1 MDDRKYSEASEVLY
15 KGRKVRAGMDFNKPE
30 VFPLFPT
37 VSFTMN
43 TLTEVK
49 EAYASKYTYI
59 RTCNPNRDV
68 LAEVVTYLEHGE
80 DSLIFSSGM
89 AAISTTLFTIMKP
102 GDHIICNRNIYGE
115 TFDVMGKLMNKF
127 GVETDLVNFDDV
139 QKVRDAVKPNTKLIY
154 SEVCANPTMNIADI
168 AALAEIAHGNGA
180 LLMIDNSFTTPI
192 AIKPLDWGA
201 DIVISSL
208 TKFMS
213 GHWEAISGAIT
224 SSQKLGDEIHP
235 IRMLCGS
242 PGDPYA
248 AFALMKS
255 FQTMDLRLKKQMSNA
270 AKLAKALED
279 NPYVSKVNHPSLES
293 FPQHALAL
301 KQFSSKETMSGMMS
315 FVVPEDEKKFDEFLS
330 SLHFAHYAMTLGGLH
345 TTLVHPCT
353 SSHSHMPD
361 ADRRAMGITPG
372 LFRLSVGI
380 EEAEDLIADFTQALE
395 VFGKS

>member
-1 MDDRKYSEASEVLY
+1 MDEKKYAESSEMLY
-15 KGRKVRAGMDFNKPE
+15 KGRKVKGMDFNKPE
-30 VFPLFPT
+30 VFPLFPS

-59 RTCNPNRDV
+59 RTNNPNRDA
-68 LAEVVTYLEHGE
+68 LAEVVTFLEHGE

-127 GVETDLVNFDDV
+127 GIETDLVNFDDV
-139 QKVRDAVKPNTKLIY
+139 ENVKNAVKPNTKLIY
-154 SEVCANPTMNIADI
+154 SEVCANPTMNIADVS
-168 AALAEIAHGNGA
+168 ALSDIAHSNGA
-180 LLMIDNSFTTPI
+180 LLMIDNTFTTPI
-192 AIKPLDWGA
+192 AIKPLDLGA

-208 TKFMS
+208 TKFMN
-213 GHWEAISGAIT
+213 GHGDAISGSITASKEIIDAI
-224 SSQKLGDEIHP
+224 QP
-235 IRMLCGS
+235 IQMLCGT

-248 AFALMKS
+248 SFAMMKS

-270 AKLAKALED
+270 AKLAKALESSK
-279 NPYVSKVNHPSLES
+279 YVSKVNHPSLES
-293 FPQHALAL
+293 FPQHNVAL
-301 KQFSSKETMSGMMS
+301 KMFRSKEMMSGMMS
-315 FVVPEDEKKFDEFLS
+315 FIVPEDEKKFDEFLAA
-330 SLHFAHYAMTLGGLH
+330 LHFGHYAMTLGGLH
-345 TTLVHPCT
+345 TSLVHPCT

-380 EEAEDLIADFTQALE
+380 EEPEDLIDDFLQALE
-395 VFGKS
+395 VFGK